1 MNLSQTTNDGQILSP
16 LERLKEMNKAK
27 RADLENSLLKEALA
41 QSSENCNKLICKQ
54 NTLIEGLTTSVNS
67 LESANAHNANELRGS
82 VSNAVIAM
90 KNLQNETRS
99 LNNKVATETS
109 YAIKRATTTLE
120 NELRSSIA
128 VQSQEVFTEVRKE
141 LDESKKLLQATREE
155 LKLQGKFRKI
165 MFWATPAIMLLQTV
179 LLIFLSVR

>member
-1 MNLSQTTNDGQILSP
+1 MNTLQTTNDGQILSP
-16 LERLKEMNKAK
+16 LERLQEMNKEK

-41 QSSENCNKLICKQ
+41 QSSENCNELINKQ
-54 NTLIEGLTTSVNS
+54 NMLIEDLTTSVNS
-67 LESANAHNANELRGS
+67 LESANEYNVNELKGS
-82 VSNAVIAM
+82 VSSAVIAM

-99 LNNKVATETS
+99 LNNRVATETS
-109 YAIKRATTTLE
+109 YAIKRTTTTLE
-120 NELRSSIA
+120 NELRSTIA

-141 LDESKKLLQATREE
+141 LDESKKLLQTAREE
-155 LKLQGKFRKI
+155 LKLQGKFRKV

>member
-1 MNLSQTTNDGQILSP
+1 MNTLQTTNDGQILSP
-16 LERLKEMNKAK
+16 MERLKEMNREK

-41 QSSENCNKLICKQ
+41 QSSENCNKLINKQ
-54 NTLIEGLTTSVNS
+54 NTLIEDLTTSVNS
-67 LESANAHNANELRGS
+67 LESENAHNANELRGS
-82 VSNAVIAM
+82 VSSAVIAM

-109 YAIKRATTTLE
+109 YAIKRTTTTLE
-120 NELRSSIA
+120 NELRSSIV
-128 VQSQEVFTEVRKE
+128 VQSQEVFTEVKKE
-141 LDESKKLLQATREE
+141 LDESKKLLQTAREE
-155 LKLQGKFRKI
+155 LQLQVKFRKV

>member
-1 MNLSQTTNDGQILSP
+1 MNLLQTTNDGQILSP
-16 LERLKEMNKAK
+16 LERLQEMNKDK

-41 QSSENCNKLICKQ
+41 QSSEN
-54 NTLIEGLTTSVNS
+54 
-67 LESANAHNANELRGS
+67 AHNANELKGS
-82 VSNAVIAM
+82 VSSAVIAM

-155 LKLQGKFRKI
+155 LKLQGKVRKV

-179 LLIFLSVR
+179 LLILLCVGGKV